1 MNFKNAAFFWS
12 EALTS
17 LLRNRIL
24 SLATVTTIG
33 ICILILGVAVLLSVN
48 VGNFMSQLESDVQIR
63 AFLAAHVSTER
74 TVNLKEEIEAIDGV
88 DEVVYV
94 SKEDALQQME
104 SKVGQE
110 GYDLTKA
117 LGDNPLPDSYI
128 VKAKDPENVSA
139 IAAKIEELQG
149 VDKVNY
155 GQGTVERLFSVS
167 RWVRYISFALIV
179 MFAFGAIFL
188 ISTTIRL
195 AIFARRKEV
204 FLMKLIGATD
214 WFIRWPFFI
223 EGILLASVGSI
234 VAIVVLM
241 TGYESLLGNMQNA
254 IYFIPMVNDSAYLLK
269 FYLMLF
275 VTGTSL
281 GILGTYISLNRFLD
295 V

>member
-1 MNFKNAAFFWS
+1 MSFKNIAFFWS

-17 LLRNRIL
+17 LLRNRLL

-33 ICILILGVAVLLSVN
+33 ICILILGVAVLLTMN

-63 AFLAAHVSTER
+63 AFLATHISTER
-74 TVNLKEEIEAIDGV
+74 TVNLRDEIEAIEGV
-88 DEVVYV
+88 EDVTFI
-94 SKEDALQQME
+94 SKEEALEQME

-128 VKAKDPENVSA
+128 IKATEPENVSA
-139 IAAKIEELQG
+139 IASQVEGLQG

-167 RWVRYISFALIV
+167 RWVRYISFALIA

-223 EGILLASVGSI
+223 EGVLLASVGSV
-234 VAIVVLM
+234 VAIFLLM

-254 IYFIPMVNDSAYLLK
+254 IYFIPMVNDSAYLFK

-275 VTGTSL
+275 VSGTSL
-281 GILGTYISLNRFLD
+281 GVLGTYISLNRFLD

>member
-1 MNFKNAAFFWS
+1 MNIKNIGFFWT

-33 ICILILGVAVLLSVN
+33 ICILILGVAVLLTVN
-48 VGNFMSQLESDVQIR
+48 VGNFMTQLESDVQIR

-74 TVNLKEEIEAIDGV
+74 TVNMKEDIEAIAGV
-88 DEVVYV
+88 ADVTFV
-94 SKEDALQQME
+94 SKEEALEQME
-104 SKVGQE
+104 SKVGSE

-128 VKAKDPENVSA
+128 VKASNPEDVAN
-139 IAAKIEELQG
+139 IAAQIEALAGIE
-149 VDKVNY
+149 KVNY

-167 RWVRYISFALIV
+167 RWVRYVSFALIA

-223 EGILLASVGSI
+223 EGILLASVGSL
-234 VAIVVLM
+234 VAIIVLM
-241 TGYESLLGNMQNA
+241 TGYESLLSNMQNA
-254 IYFIPMVNDSAYLLK
+254 IYFIPMVNDSAYLFR
-269 FYLMLF
+269 FYMMLF

>member
-1 MNFKNAAFFWS
+1 MNLKNTGFFWT

-24 SLATVTTIG
+24 SLATITTIG
-33 ICILILGVAVLLSVN
+33 ICILILGVAVLITVN
-48 VGNFMSQLESDVQIR
+48 VGNFMTQLESDVEIR
-63 AFLAAHVSTER
+63 AFLKVHISTER
-74 TVNLKEEIEAIDGV
+74 VVKLGEELRAIKGV
-88 DEVVYV
+88 DEITFV
-94 SKEDALQQME
+94 SKDEALKQME
-104 SKVGQE
+104 AKVGQE

-128 VKAKDPENVSA
+128 ITADNPEEVSA
-139 IAAKIEELQG
+139 IATQISDLEG

-167 RWVRYISFALIV
+167 RWMRYISFALII
-179 MFAFGAIFL
+179 MFAFAAIFL

-204 FLMKLIGATD
+204 LLMKLIGATD

-234 VAIVVLM
+234 IAIIVLM
-241 TGYESLLGNMQNA
+241 TGYESLLGNMSNA
-254 IYFIPMVNDSAYLLK
+254 VYFIPLVNDSAYLFK

-275 VTGTSL
+275 ATGTTL